1 MDRNYWMYE
10 IRHTNQEFV
19 IGLRSFLKTAQEDRV
34 NKGKKTIPCPCTECK
49 NITEFTETNEIE
61 YHLLKNG
68 FMLNYTCWSKHGE
81 SLANRSTSSIN
92 LEANYSD
99 ESEGPHICDDDD
111 YLDAANDNL
120 NDMCNDLEFNSCD
133 NYQEKLQQLFDDE
146 KKPLYVGCK
155 KFSKLSAVSKLLN
168 LKTNYSWSD
177 KSFTCLLELL
187 HDMLPEDNEL
197 PISIYRAK
205 KLMCPMEL
213 EVQRIHACPN
223 DCMLYR
229 NQFEKTHTC
238 YICGESR
245 YKGKNDTGEYD
256 DDVTK
261 NGPPAKVLWYFPI
274 IPRLKRLFANPKES
288 KLLRWHSD
296 ERKEDGKLRHVADSP
311 QWRNF
316 DYDYP
321 DFGNEVRNIR
331 FGLSSDG
338 INPFRNMSS
347 SHSTWPVL
355 LCIYNLPPW
364 LCMKRKYIMMSLL
377 IQGPKQPGNDID
389 VYLSPLIDDLKALWS
404 PGVEMY
410 DAYEKVNFTL
420 RAMIFCTISDFPAY
434 ANLSGYSTKGKK
446 ACPVCENETS
456 SIRLKHCNKNVYMGH
471 RRFLPRDHHYRRL
484 TEEFDGNEELGRARK
499 SFDAFSRVENMNTV
513 LGKRSH
519 TEQRD
524 NWKKR
529 SIFWDLPYWKSLEVR
544 HCLDVMHIEKNVC
557 DSLLGLLLN
566 IPGKTK
572 DGINARRDMEAM
584 GIRKE
589 LAPVERAN
597 SIYLPPA
604 CYTMSGEE
612 KRKFC
617 QCLHDIKV
625 PSNYSAN
632 IKSLVSM
639 KDCKLLGMKSHD
651 CHVLMT
657 HMIPIAIRGLLPEE
671 VRHTITKLCLFF
683 NMIHSK
689 VINPEVLDNWEK
701 DIYITLCELEMY
713 FPPSFF
719 DIMVHLV
726 SHVVKEIK
734 SCGPPS
740 TSSTADAADLYG
752 VHDVNKTRHPEG
764 SIVQGYTSEEAIE
777 FCTGYLE
784 GVKSIG
790 VPKSR
795 HSGRLAGMGGVGK
808 QLITP
813 PSDELQIAHF
823 TVLQH
828 MTCIAP
834 YVNEHKKIL
843 RLTHLRK
850 SDNWYAK
857 QHNEGFSAWLKKKVE
872 ETYGEPNVDK
882 TVERLGMGPDF
893 RVISYQGYD
902 INGYTFYTKNQDDKS
917 VTQNSGVT
925 QIASRTNVDQMTI
938 AKESYYG
945 VIQEIWE
952 LSYSSFTI
960 PLFRC
965 KWVNNRTGVNVDEH
979 GFTLVDLTTDGYKS
993 EPFILATQ
1001 ATQVFFV
1008 KDPCKPRYHIVLQ
1021 GKRRILG
1028 VDDVD
1033 DEEEYNQFDE
1043 LPPFSVG
1050 IQQSN
1055 DYITVGTSYLR
1066 RSDHDEGISIE
1077 KPAKTKKKR
1086 QKKRR

>member
-1 MDRNYWMYE
+1 
-10 IRHTNQEFV
+10 
-19 IGLRSFLKTAQEDRV
+19 
-34 NKGKKTIPCPCTECK
+34 
-49 NITEFTETNEIE
+49 
-61 YHLLKNG
+61 
-68 FMLNYTCWSKHGE
+68 
-81 SLANRSTSSIN
+81 
-92 LEANYSD
+92 
-99 ESEGPHICDDDD
+99 
-111 YLDAANDNL
+111 
-120 NDMCNDLEFNSCD
+120 
-133 NYQEKLQQLFDDE
+133 
-146 KKPLYVGCK
+146 
-155 KFSKLSAVSKLLN
+155 
-168 LKTNYSWSD
+168 
-177 KSFTCLLELL
+177 
-187 HDMLPEDNEL
+187 
-197 PISIYRAK
+197 
-205 KLMCPMEL
+205 
-213 EVQRIHACPN
+213 
-223 DCMLYR
+223 
-229 NQFEKTHTC
+229 
-238 YICGESR
+238 
-245 YKGKNDTGEYD
+245 
-256 DDVTK
+256 
-261 NGPPAKVLWYFPI
+261 
-274 IPRLKRLFANPKES
+274 
-288 KLLRWHSD
+288 
-296 ERKEDGKLRHVADSP
+296 
-311 QWRNF
+311 
-316 DYDYP
+316 
-321 DFGNEVRNIR
+321 
-331 FGLSSDG
+331 
-338 INPFRNMSS
+338 
-347 SHSTWPVL
+347 
-355 LCIYNLPPW
+355 
-364 LCMKRKYIMMSLL
+364 
-377 IQGPKQPGNDID
+377 
-389 VYLSPLIDDLKALWS
+389 
-404 PGVEMY
+404 
-410 DAYEKVNFTL
+410 
-420 RAMIFCTISDFPAY
+420 
-434 ANLSGYSTKGKK
+434 
-446 ACPVCENETS
+446 
-456 SIRLKHCNKNVYMGH
+456 MGH

-499 SFDAFSRVENMNTV
+499 SFDAFSRVENMNTI
-513 LGKRSH
+513 LGKRSR

-529 SIFWDLPYWKSLEVR
+529 SIFWDLPYWKSLEVL
-544 HCLDVMHIEKNVC
+544 HSLDVMHIEKNVC

-566 IPGKTK
+566 IPRKTK

-589 LAPVERAN
+589 LAPIERAN

-639 KDCKLLGMKSHD
+639 KDC
-651 CHVLMT
+651 
-657 HMIPIAIRGLLPEE
+657 
-671 VRHTITKLCLFF
+671 
-683 NMIHSK
+683 
-689 VINPEVLDNWEK
+689 
-701 DIYITLCELEMY
+701 
-713 FPPSFF
+713 
-719 DIMVHLV
+719 
-726 SHVVKEIK
+726 
-734 SCGPPS
+734 
-740 TSSTADAADLYG
+740 
-752 VHDVNKTRHPEG
+752 
-764 SIVQGYTSEEAIE
+764 
-777 FCTGYLE
+777 YLE

-795 HSGRLAGMGGVGK
+795 HSGRLAGVGGVGK

-882 TVERLGMGPDF
+882 TVERLGIGPDF

-960 PLFRC
+960 PLFRS
-965 KWVNNRTGVNVDEH
+965 KWVNNRTGVNVDEY

-1033 DEEEYNQFDE
+1033 DEEEYNQCDE
-1043 LPPFSVG
+1043 LPPFSVS

-1055 DYITVGTSYLR
+1055 DYITIGTSYL
-1066 RSDHDEGISIE
+1066 
-1077 KPAKTKKKR
+1077 
-1086 QKKRR
+1086 Q